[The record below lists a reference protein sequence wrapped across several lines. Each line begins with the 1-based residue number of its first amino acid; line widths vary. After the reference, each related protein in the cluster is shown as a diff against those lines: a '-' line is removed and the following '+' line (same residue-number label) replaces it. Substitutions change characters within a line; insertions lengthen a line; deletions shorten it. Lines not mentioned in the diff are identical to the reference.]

1 MILCQETVSAPVM
14 GSSKRT
20 CHNITKVSHQW
31 KVFQVTMVYRRGITK
46 KIRTGS
52 ESQIRQQ
59 TSRRTRRTLALTD
72 PSWFLVQGIPK
83 FDLAWEYEWVS
94 SRNLC
99 FTSSFSLIYQP
110 SQMLSFRLQLW
121 YRASRT
127 QNIETLKHPNET
139 AWNQWPL
146 IQDFGSTIIG
156 SRGTV
161 QISDQKVG
169 RSLGQTPKAGYW
181 DSCFVFSLTWIM
193 LKQNKGVGCWVEHK
207 ALPYST
213 IAFPRTLPTRGLE
226 SWMRVLCFWKPI

>member
-31 KVFQVTMVYRRGITK
+31 KVFQVTMVYGRGISK
-46 KIRTGS
+46 KIRTGW

-72 PSWFLVQGIPK
+72 PSWFLVQRIPK
-83 FDLAWEYEWVS
+83 FDLAWEYEWIS
-94 SRNLC
+94 SRNFC
-99 FTSSFSLIYQP
+99 FTSSFSLMYQP

-146 IQDFGSTIIG
+146 IQDFRSTIIG

-169 RSLGQTPKAGYW
+169 RSRGQTSNGW
-181 DSCFVFSLTWIM
+181 TLRFLLCVLTWTM
-193 LKQNKGVGCWVEHK
+193 LKRNKGVGCWVEHK